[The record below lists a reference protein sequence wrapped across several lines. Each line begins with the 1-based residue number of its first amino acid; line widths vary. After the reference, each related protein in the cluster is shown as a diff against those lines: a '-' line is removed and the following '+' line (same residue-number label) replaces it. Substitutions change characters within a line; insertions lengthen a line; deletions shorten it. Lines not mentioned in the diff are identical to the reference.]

1 MRYTEQLDDL
11 ESRVASTIDSYVSKN
26 DTEHKKINSQLAEL
40 GGGGIMPN
48 ENKINPEYYKGSA
61 MADYVSDFNLNFD
74 LGNVVKYVSRAGKKR
89 GEKAVEDLEKARWY
103 LSHAIEQY
111 QRKLEFGIKPDW
123 EE

>member
-1 MRYTEQLDDL
+1 MNNIDDL
-11 ESRVASTIDSYVSKN
+11 EYRVASTIDSYVCKN
-26 DTEHKKINSQLAEL
+26 DTEHLKINNQLAEL

-74 LGNVVKYVSRAGKKR
+74 LGNVIKYVSRAGKKY

-103 LSHAIEQY
+103 LNHAIEQF
-111 QRKLEFGIKPDW
+111 QRRIELGIKPDW
-123 EE
+123 ED